1 MERNDLHDRFV
12 AAILELQQKSGMKNI
27 ILEKK
32 IAALLSALEN
42 RDVQIAEVV
51 ASTNSDPKSVNM
63 VNKKLEVCI
72 CD

>member
-12 AAILELQQKSGMKNI
+12 AAILELQQKSGMKNV

-32 IAALLSALEN
+32 IVALLAALEN
-42 RDVQIAEVV
+42 RDVQIAEVI

-63 VNKKLEVCI
+63 VNKKLEVSK
-72 CD
+72 